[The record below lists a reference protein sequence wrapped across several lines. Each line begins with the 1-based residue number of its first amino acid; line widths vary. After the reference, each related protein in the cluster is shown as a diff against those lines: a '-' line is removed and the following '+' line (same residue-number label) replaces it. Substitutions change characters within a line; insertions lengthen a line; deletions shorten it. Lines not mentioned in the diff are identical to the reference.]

1 MASLAI
7 SDKRVGL
14 LLGFTGIDYYGA
26 LLMLSEIDD
35 ITRFSNPKKL
45 VSWVGLAPSLYQS
58 GNTRLDRWTGKIT
71 RQGNKRIRWFLQ
83 KQLI

>member
-58 GNTRLDRWTGKIT
+58 GNTIWTGRIT